1 MAHEHNHEHNHG
13 HNHGHEHE
21 EENRKPEIIK
31 LIISGVLF
39 ITALLC
45 EHVFK
50 VHFLIYLF
58 IYIAAYA
65 VVGYTVVI
73 EAVKGIIHK
82 EPFDECLLMTVA
94 SVGAFIIGSY
104 GEAAAVMI
112 LYSLGEFLQ
121 DLAVDKSRDSITEL
135 IDIVPKQADVLRGGQ
150 IVSIPAKDVA
160 VGDTVIVK
168 PGINVPVDGEII
180 SGSASFDTSAL
191 TGESYPRDLGKG
203 DTVLSGYLN
212 INGEIQIKATAEY
225 DNSAAARIKELIEG
239 AEAKKAKTENFIT
252 KFSKV
257 YTPAVVILALIIAV
271 IPPLFNGEW
280 VSWIHRALTFLVV
293 SCPCALVI
301 SVPLTFFAGI
311 GASSRKGILI
321 KGAEHLETLSKA
333 DIFAFDK
340 TGTLTKGE
348 FTVSAIRA
356 EGDEKEFINT
366 LCSVEAHSDHP
377 IAKAVSALEYEKAD
391 VTEVKEI
398 PGEGIVCKVNGKECA
413 VGNIKLMKKYDI
425 EPEKSGLTSVYVVKD
440 GRYLGRAE
448 FVDKAKENAKDA
460 IRSLYGLGVKKTVI
474 LSGDTEDAAKR
485 IADEVGIEAVY
496 HSLLPSDKVSIVENL
511 LSEGKV
517 GYVGD
522 GINDAAVLA
531 RADVGISMGLGSDAA
546 IEASDVVLTDDNME
560 KLPLAKRIAK
570 KTLRIAWENII
581 FAIAVK
587 LIVMILSVSGV
598 GDIMWLAVF
607 ADTGV
612 ALLCAANAMRAMI
625 CR

>member
-1 MAHEHNHEHNHG
+1 MAHEHNHEH
-13 HNHGHEHE
+13 EHE
-21 EENRKPEIIK
+21 EENWKPQIIK
-31 LIISGVLF
+31 LIIS
-39 ITALLC
+39 ALLFVIALLL
-45 EHVFK
+45 EHVFNL
-50 VHFLIYLF
+50 HFLIYLF

-94 SVGAFIIGSY
+94 SVGAFAIGSY

-135 IDIVPKQADVLRGGQ
+135 IDIVPKHADVIRGEQ
-150 IVSIPAKDVA
+150 TVSIPAKDVK
-160 VGDTVIVK
+160 VGDIVVVK

-191 TGESYPRDLGKG
+191 TGESYPRDLCEG

-212 INGEIQIKATAEY
+212 INGLIKLRATAEY

-280 VSWIHRALTFLVV
+280 RDWIHRALTFLVV

-340 TGTLTKGE
+340 TGTLTTDE
-348 FTVSAIRA
+348 FTVSAIHA
-356 EGDEKEFINT
+356 EGDENEFINV
-366 LCSVEAHSDHP
+366 LCSVEAHSNHP
-377 IAKAVSALEYEKAD
+377 IAKAVSALEYEKAG
-391 VTEVKEI
+391 VTDIKEI
-398 PGEGIVCKVNGKECA
+398 PGEGIVCKINNEECA
-413 VGNIKLMKKYDI
+413 AGNIKLMKKYGI
-425 EPEKSGLTSVYVVKD
+425 EPKKSSLTSVYVVKG
-440 GRYLGRAE
+440 GRYLGHAE
-448 FVDKAKENAKDA
+448 LTDKAKENAKDA
-460 IRSLYGLGVKKTVI
+460 IKTLYSLGVKKTAI
-474 LSGDTEDAAKR
+474 LSGDAEDAAKR
-485 IADEVGIEAVY
+485 IADEVGVDTVY
-496 HSLLPSDKVSIVENL
+496 HSLLPSDKVTEVEKL
-511 LSEGKV
+511 LAEGKV
-517 GYVGD
+517 AYVGD

-531 RADVGISMGLGSDAA
+531 RANVGISMGALGSDAA
-546 IEASDVVLTDDNME
+546 IEASDVVLTDDNIE
-560 KLPLAKRIAK
+560 KLPTAKKIAI

-587 LIVMILSVSGV
+587 LAVLILSVSGV
-598 GDIMWLAVF
+598 VDIMWLAVF

-612 ALLCAANAMRAMI
+612 ALLCAANSMRAMI

>member
-1 MAHEHNHEHNHG
+1 MAHEHNHG
-13 HNHGHEHE
+13 HNHGHEHGYDHGHEHGHEHE

-301 SVPLTFFAGI
+301 SVPLSFCGGI
-311 GASSRKGILI
+311 GAASRTGILI
-321 KGAEHLETLSKA
+321 KGSIYLESLSKA
-333 DIFAFDK
+333 SCVVMDK
-340 TGTLTKGE
+340 TGTLTEGV
-348 FTVSAIRA
+348 FTVTQTHGETLPDA
-356 EGDEKEFINT
+356 ELLRLAAGAERF
-366 LCSVEAHSDHP
+366 SSHP
-377 IAKAVSALEYEKAD
+377 IAAAIRGACSDPPEDALITDVRDVAGKGIHAAVCGRSVL
-391 VTEVKEI
+391 
-398 PGEGIVCKVNGKECA
+398 
-413 VGNIKLMKKYDI
+413 VGNRALLEQYGADCPACDAHGTI
-425 EPEKSGLTSVYVVKD
+425 VYAAVD
-440 GRYLGRAE
+440 GRYAGYL
-448 FVDKAKENAKDA
+448 V
-460 IRSLYGLGVKKTVI
+460 
-474 LSGDTEDAAKR
+474 
-485 IADEVGIEAVY
+485 
-496 HSLLPSDKVSIVENL
+496 VS
-511 LSEGKV
+511 
-517 GYVGD
+517 
-522 GINDAAVLA
+522 
-531 RADVGISMGLGSDAA
+531 
-546 IEASDVVLTDDNME
+546 
-560 KLPLAKRIAK
+560 
-570 KTLRIAWENII
+570 
-581 FAIAVK
+581 
-587 LIVMILSVSGV
+587 
-598 GDIMWLAVF
+598 
-607 ADTGV
+607 
-612 ALLCAANAMRAMI
+612 
-625 CR
+625 